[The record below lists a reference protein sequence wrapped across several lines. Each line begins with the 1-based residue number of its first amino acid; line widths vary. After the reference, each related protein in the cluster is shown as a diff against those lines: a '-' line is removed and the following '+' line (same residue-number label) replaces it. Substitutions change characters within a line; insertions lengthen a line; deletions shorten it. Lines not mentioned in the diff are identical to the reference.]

1 MNTQVNCLRPSSQ
14 NIHIHAV
21 LEEKQCSLTQ
31 MDKPVQL
38 RPPLVLSL
46 RSVVWPARG
55 VARSAKTTIPG
66 LQDTTRWFVD
76 I

>member
-46 RSVVWPARG
+46 RSVV
-55 VARSAKTTIPG
+55 
-66 LQDTTRWFVD
+66 
-76 I
+76 